1 MWRFGFFPIWYFHN
15 VCWPRKNCWWEI
27 RENFKKNDLKPVK
40 KFSIRCRYYSSS
52 LDDLEKREE
61 MKKKGLSAILF
72 LITFIAT
79 YLLICF
85 GIPGM
90 RIKLEAEP
98 MELFIK
104 SIKHM
109 MLFKTLISILVASV
123 FGAVPFLLW
132 KKK

>member
-1 MWRFGFFPIWYFHN
+1 MN
-15 VCWPRKNCWWEI
+15 
-27 RENFKKNDLKPVK
+27 
-40 KFSIRCRYYSSS
+40 
-52 LDDLEKREE
+52 
-61 MKKKGLSAILF
+61 KKGLSSILF
-72 LITFIAT
+72 LITFVAT
-79 YLLICF
+79 YLFVCF

-90 RIKLEAEP
+90 RIKLDAEP
-98 MELFIK
+98 IELFIE

>member
-1 MWRFGFFPIWYFHN
+1 
-15 VCWPRKNCWWEI
+15 
-27 RENFKKNDLKPVK
+27 
-40 KFSIRCRYYSSS
+40 
-52 LDDLEKREE
+52 
-61 MKKKGLSAILF
+61 MKKKGLSVILF

-98 MELFIK
+98 MELFIER
-104 SIKHM
+104 IKHM
-109 MLFKTLISILVASV
+109 MFFKLMISLIVASV
-123 FGAVPFLLW
+123 VGAVPFLLW

>member
-1 MWRFGFFPIWYFHN
+1 MP
-15 VCWPRKNCWWEI
+15 C
-27 RENFKKNDLKPVK
+27 
-40 KFSIRCRYYSSS
+40 IRCRHYSSS
-52 LDDLEKREE
+52 FDDFEKREE

-98 MELFIK
+98 MELFIE

-109 MLFKTLISILVASV
+109 MLFKSMISLAIAAVI
-123 FGAVPFLLW
+123 GAIPLFSR
-132 KKK
+132 KKN

>member
-1 MWRFGFFPIWYFHN
+1 
-15 VCWPRKNCWWEI
+15 
-27 RENFKKNDLKPVK
+27 
-40 KFSIRCRYYSSS
+40 
-52 LDDLEKREE
+52 

-98 MELFIK
+98 MELFIE

-109 MLFKTLISILVASV
+109 MFFKSMISLVVASV
-123 FGAVPFLLW
+123 VGAVPFLIW

>member
-1 MWRFGFFPIWYFHN
+1 
-15 VCWPRKNCWWEI
+15 
-27 RENFKKNDLKPVK
+27 
-40 KFSIRCRYYSSS
+40 
-52 LDDLEKREE
+52 

-98 MELFIK
+98 MELFLE

-109 MLFKTLISILVASV
+109 MFFKLMISLIVASV
-123 FGAVPFLLW
+123 VGAVPFLLW

>member
-1 MWRFGFFPIWYFHN
+1 
-15 VCWPRKNCWWEI
+15 
-27 RENFKKNDLKPVK
+27 
-40 KFSIRCRYYSSS
+40 
-52 LDDLEKREE
+52 

-85 GIPGM
+85 GVPGM
-90 RIKLEAEP
+90 RTKLEAEP
-98 MELFIK
+98 MELFIE

-109 MLFKTLISILVASV
+109 MFFKSMISLVVASV
-123 FGAVPFLLW
+123 VGAVPFLIW